1 MERVKFTEQAEIL
14 FRSSPYKVMYGGRG
28 GAKSWDMGRACLVLG
43 SVRPLF
49 ILCAREIQKSIQ
61 ESVHK
66 LLSDQIEKLCFI
78 DGRPMSDFY
87 EVKKSEIVGINGT
100 RFVFAG
106 LRNNIAA
113 IKSMEGIDICW
124 ITEANTISDPVW
136 EVLLP
141 TIRKDPPGGPFK
153 MGSEIWIDFNPE
165 LSTDATYKRWV
176 LDDDP
181 DIRKAEVNWRDN
193 PWFPDFLRKQ
203 MDKMRK
209 NDYENYLT
217 VWEGKTRKTL
227 AGAIYAKEIAAATVD
242 KRIGPGFKVVR
253 NKPVDVVFDLGRA
266 DMTSI
271 WFMQQFGTEHFA
283 VDHYRN
289 CGFGFDHYL
298 EEIQNRH
305 YIIGKVYLPHDA
317 TVKHISAKQSV
328 KRQAMDAY
336 PGEGRVR
343 IVPNI
348 GIANGINAVR
358 QLFPRLH
365 FNEKTCQEGLQA
377 LQHYQY
383 GVNPETQQRTKE
395 PLHNWASHDADS
407 LRYYAVMMTEGNRKK
422 NDSSSSGRSNDYIGR
437 EGWMS

>member
-1 MERVKFTEQAEIL
+1 MERVKFTEAAEIL
-14 FRSSPYKVMYGGRG
+14 FRPSPYKVMYGGRG
-28 GAKSWDMGRACLVLG
+28 GAKSWDMARALLVLG
-43 SVRPLF
+43 SVRSLF
-49 ILCAREIQKSIQ
+49 ILCGREIQKSIQ

-66 LLSDQIEKLCFI
+66 LLSDQIEKLTFI

-87 EVKKSEIVGINGT
+87 DIKKTEITGKNGT

-165 LSTDATYKRWV
+165 LATDATYKRWV
-176 LDDDP
+176 IDDDP

-203 MDKMRK
+203 KDKMYK

-227 AGAIYAKEIAAATVD
+227 AGAIYAKEIAAATID
-242 KRIGPGFKVVR
+242 GRISPSIKVIR
-253 NKPVDVVFDLGRA
+253 NKPVDIVFDLGRA

-271 WFMQQFGTEHFA
+271 WFMQQIGTEHHA

-317 TVKHISAKQSV
+317 MVKHISAKQSV
-328 KRQAMDAY
+328 KKQATDAY
-336 PGEGRVR
+336 PGDGRVK

-365 FNEKTCQEGLQA
+365 FNEKLCQEGLQA

-383 GVNPETQQRTKE
+383 GVNAETQQRTKE

-407 LRYYAVMMTEGNRKK
+407 LRYYAVMMTEGTRKRSTESRAS
-422 NDSSSSGRSNDYIGR
+422 NSSYAGP
-437 EGWMS
+437 EGWMQ